1 MAQKEN
7 IMNYSAKEIKQLRT
21 KGKSKTDWRKIDSM
35 TDKEIKNA
43 IAHDIDSAP
52 DPFNWDKVIVEVT
65 PPKSPLYMRLDA
77 DVLNWFKGQ
86 GKGYQ
91 GTINAVLRSYVN
103 AQQHK

>member
-1 MAQKEN
+1 M
-7 IMNYSAKEIKQLRT
+7 RT

-35 TDKEIKNA
+35 
-43 IAHDIDSAP
+43 
-52 DPFNWDKVIVEVT
+52 IVEVT